1 MTGFASTLYS
11 PAEVDSAN
19 VTEKTQKL
27 SFLEKIIKLVG
38 VQLNT
43 MIEAKPLRII
53 GGYDPQNTNN
63 FLQLL
68 SIAAKH
74 MPDSRNAARTV
85 LEQDSDGAAGM
96 CSTNRTT

>member
-1 MTGFASTLYS
+1 
-11 PAEVDSAN
+11 
-19 VTEKTQKL
+19 
-27 SFLEKIIKLVG
+27 
-38 VQLNT
+38 

-74 MPDSRNAARTV
+74 MPDSRNAVITV
-85 LEQDSDGAAGM
+85 LEQEGGDEGNSLMVVATGDRGGCKCTPLFLSRTYTGRRIEIAAAIREGY
-96 CSTNRTT
+96 CR